1 MPTRSDQPRE
11 AQDGTILPGSQASR
25 EPPPWESPPIGSG
38 TFSLDVR
45 WAVRR
50 ITRVVGARFALEAE
64 RTRDGLQLR
73 HQHAGYGGNGEGL
86 QACATP
92 TSARMLRRIKASS
105 RLRLH
110 SPASR

>member
-45 WAVRR
+45 WTVRR

-64 RTRDGLQLR
+64 RTRDGLQFR
-73 HQHAGYGGNGEGL
+73 HHHAGYGGKRGRFAGL
-86 QACATP
+86 RDAHVGPDAKED
-92 TSARMLRRIKASS
+92 KASS
-105 RLRLH
+105 RLRPH